1 MNAGRVTGRAFFL
14 ASPRIAL
21 RYRRAL
27 AQAVLVESVQHRRVP
42 TYVRVR
48 PHMHLFIEK
57 GSVESTHKVPTSHAK
72 GSVESTHEVPTS
84 HYHTKHCHAAVAS
97 FIHNT
102 PTRKRSHHASTRH
115 SHDHTKVQAK
125 ERILTG
131 VLVHRVTRPLR
142 GSVSCGS
149 GWSVPRVSI
158 QLTHSAEERRKALG
172 KAGVRGPRVRG
183 RTWPD
188 PPAARAQ
195 PTLSRTVRR
204 STSNTKTGP
213 ARGRFRRATC
223 PW

>member
-1 MNAGRVTGRAFFL
+1 
-14 ASPRIAL
+14 
-21 RYRRAL
+21 
-27 AQAVLVESVQHRRVP
+27 
-42 TYVRVR
+42 
-48 PHMHLFIEK
+48 MHLFIEK
-57 GSVESTHKVPTSHAK
+57 GSVESTDKVPTSHAK

-158 QLTHSAEERRKALG
+158 QLTHDSPRRKTNETLSYPKRLARPGCGDRGSAAGLGRTRPRPGRSRHSHAQSAEALQTPRRVPHGGGLEG
-172 KAGVRGPRVRG
+172 
-183 RTWPD
+183 
-188 PPAARAQ
+188 Q
-195 PTLSRTVRR
+195 
-204 STSNTKTGP
+204 
-213 ARGRFRRATC
+213 RRATC